1 MSRPFLLHFLDSMD
15 ARRRFS
21 IGGATAAA
29 NTWPT
34 ALFLCCSAKRFRFSR
49 GDMLS
54 LSAATRYESGPQS
67 QGETIMNETLAA
79 WTPRVLSLLRIYAG
93 LLLFAHGTAKIL
105 GFPAVP
111 NFANVQINSLVGASG
126 LIELIGGALFTIGLF
141 TRPVA
146 FILSG
151 FAAVAYFLVS
161 APKGFHPILN
171 NGELASLFSFVF
183 LYFVCAGPG
192 PWSLDAMMK
201 RK

>member
-1 MSRPFLLHFLDSMD
+1 MLAPNL
-15 ARRRFS
+15 
-21 IGGATAAA
+21 
-29 NTWPT
+29 
-34 ALFLCCSAKRFRFSR
+34 
-49 GDMLS
+49 GD
-54 LSAATRYESGPQS
+54 
-67 QGETIMNETLAA
+67 TIMYETLAA
-79 WTPRVLSLLRIYAG
+79 WAPRVLSVLRIYTG

-111 NFANVQINSLVGASG
+111 SFANVQINSLTGASG
-126 LIELIGGALFTIGLF
+126 LIELIGGALFTVGLF

-183 LYFVCAGPG
+183 IYFVFSGPG
-192 PWSLDAMMK
+192 PWSVDAATG